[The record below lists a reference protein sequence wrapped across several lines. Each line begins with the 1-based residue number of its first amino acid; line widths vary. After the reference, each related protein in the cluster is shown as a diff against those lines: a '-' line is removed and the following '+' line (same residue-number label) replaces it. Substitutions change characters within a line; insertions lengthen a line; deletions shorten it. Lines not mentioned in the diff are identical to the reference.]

1 MAMFPLESMNRRSF
15 LRVGGV
21 ATAVAGAAACAPAAA
36 PPSSPASG
44 GAAPAPAEK
53 AAWEK
58 QWDDLVAA
66 AKKEGALVLVTNLGP
81 GFKDAAA
88 AFEKAFPGV
97 SVELITQ
104 LASSF
109 APKAVQERQ
118 AGVYSYDV
126 TTQPNGTVPLTLIPA
141 GAMDPIRPLL
151 VRPDVLDDKS
161 WQGGFEAGFPD
172 KDKKWGYAAFQE
184 VHRAVWINTD
194 LIKEG
199 EIKTFDDLL
208 NPKWKGKIVGGDPRT
223 YGGGWWP
230 GTTMRLKRNDD
241 SLIKRLFKDQEVA
254 ISRDGRQQIEFLIR
268 GSYSIGILA
277 STASL
282 LPEFLAQGVGKNIKW
297 VPMDEMDNLN
307 GGISVAFVFNRAP
320 HPNAAKLFVNWLFT
334 KEGSTIWSKA
344 AGTNSRRTDVPPH
357 DLQLVPTPGRRLI
370 AIDRDEFADEWR
382 KTQEL
387 AKQLLGL

>member
-1 MAMFPLESMNRRSF
+1 MSTYLSINRRGL
-15 LRVGGV
+15 LRVGGL
-21 ATAVAGAAACAPAAA
+21 AAAGAVAACAPTVT
-36 PPSSPASG
+36 
-44 GAAPAPAEK
+44 APAPAPVGGAGSQGATK

-58 QWDDLVAA
+58 DWDDLVAA
-66 AKKEGALVLVTNLGP
+66 AKKEGPLVLVTNLGP

-97 SVELITQ
+97 TVELITQ
-104 LASSF
+104 LASAF

-141 GAMDPIRPLL
+141 GAMDPIRPLI
-151 VRPDVLDDKS
+151 VRPDILDDKS
-161 WQGGFEAGFPD
+161 WRGGFEAGFPD
-172 KDKKWGYAAFQE
+172 KDKKWGYAGFQE

-223 YGGGWWP
+223 FGGGWWP
-230 GTTMRLKRNDD
+230 GTTMRLKRSDD

-254 ISRDGRQQIEFLIR
+254 ISRDSRQQIEFLIK
-268 GSYSIGILA
+268 GSYPIGILA

-297 VPMDEMDNLN
+297 IPMDEMDNLN
-307 GGISVAFVFNRAP
+307 GGISVAFVFNKAP
-320 HPNAAKLFVNWLFT
+320 HPNAAKLFVNWLLT
-334 KEGSTIWSKA
+334 KEGYAVWSKA
-344 AGTNSRRTDVPPH
+344 AGTNSRRTDVPPT
-357 DLQLVPTPGRRLI
+357 DPQLVPTPGMKLI

-387 AKQLLGL
+387 AKQSLG